1 MSFKRIHLKSKEE
14 LLELI
19 RENMAVIEEECHLLG
34 GPFGTEEFPL
44 IDLVAKQ
51 KNGRPLLIFADIQP
65 DEAAMFHAAAQKD
78 WFLRNRTLL
87 LQLFPDLKVDK
98 SAPPRAALIYPEFP
112 LLMKRFV
119 RAALPS
125 QAPLFYQYRC
135 FEIRKQR
142 YLDLER
148 VTPGQPKQNEHP
160 EGLPLFRRGV
170 FSQEVEITPEEREA
184 FLF

>member
-1 MSFKRIHLKSKEE
+1 MSFKRIQLKSKEE

-19 RENMAVIEEECHLLG
+19 RENIAVIQKESDVLG

-44 IDLVAKQ
+44 IDLVARK

-78 WFLRNRTLL
+78 WFVKNRTLL
-87 LQLFPDLKVDK
+87 LQLFPDLKMDQ

-112 LLMKRFV
+112 LLMKRFIG
-119 RAALPS
+119 AALPS
-125 QAPLFYQYRC
+125 QSPLLYQYRC
-135 FEIRKQR
+135 FEALGHK

-148 VTPGQPKQNEHP
+148 VTADKPKQSEHP
-160 EGLPLFRRGV
+160 AGVPLFRRGV
-170 FSQEVEITPEEREA
+170 FSEEVEITPEEREA